1 MMRKLK
7 TFLAPFSKVRRVT
20 IVVFLTL
27 LTLSSALKVIFIVL
41 VLMNSPKLQGLPDS
55 DLSIMLG
62 ALMVVWFI
70 SAMGFSISSN
80 KALVEE
86 KAMRRK
92 EEEEY
97 FYFCYE
103 KRLAEE
109 ALKQDLKIIE
119 AEENLK

>member
-1 MMRKLK
+1 
-7 TFLAPFSKVRRVT
+7 
-20 IVVFLTL
+20 
-27 LTLSSALKVIFIVL
+27 
-41 VLMNSPKLQGLPDS
+41 
-55 DLSIMLG
+55 
-62 ALMVVWFI
+62 MVVWFV

-109 ALKQDLKIIE
+109 ALKQDFKIIE
-119 AEENLK
+119 SEENLK